1 MNITEIVTVPVIVGF
16 CYLIGYL
23 VKLFKNEKLNDFIP
37 GICIVIGIVLGL
49 VSFYTIPDIVPA
61 SDWLAAAVIG
71 GFSGLSATGVNQVVK
86 KLKLMIND
94 KGGETNG

>member
-49 VSFYTIPDIVPA
+49 VSFYTIPNLVPA

>member
-49 VSFYTIPDIVPA
+49 VSFYTIPDLVPA
-61 SDWLAAAVIG
+61 SNWLAAAVIG

-94 KGGETNG
+94 KGGDTNG

>member
-16 CYLIGYL
+16 CYLVGYL

-49 VSFYTIPDIVPA
+49 VSFYTIPDLVPA

-94 KGGETNG
+94 KGGDTNG

>member
-16 CYLIGYL
+16 CYLVGYL

-49 VSFYTIPDIVPA
+49 VSFYTIPDLVPA
-61 SDWLAAAVIG
+61 SNWLAAAVIG

>member
-16 CYLIGYL
+16 CYLVGYL

-61 SDWLAAAVIG
+61 SNWLAAAVIG

-86 KLKLMIND
+86 KLKLMID
-94 KGGETNG
+94 EKGGDTNG

>member
-16 CYLIGYL
+16 CYLVGYL

-49 VSFYTIPDIVPA
+49 VSFYTIPDLVPA

-86 KLKLMIND
+86 KLKLMINE
-94 KGGETNG
+94 KGGDTNG

>member
-16 CYLIGYL
+16 CYLVGYL

-49 VSFYTIPDIVPA
+49 VSLYTIPDLVPA
-61 SDWLAAAVIG
+61 SNWLAAAVIG

-86 KLKLMIND
+86 KLKLMINE
-94 KGGETNG
+94 KGGDSNA

>member
-16 CYLIGYL
+16 CYLVGYL
-23 VKLFKNEKLNDFIP
+23 VKLFKNEKMNDFIP

-49 VSFYTIPDIVPA
+49 VSFYTIPDLVPA

-86 KLKLMIND
+86 KLKLMINE
-94 KGGETNG
+94 KGGDSNA